1 MGGFNST
8 DRNTIAGIATPLGP
22 AGIGVVRISGPDSL
36 LILKRLFASGRPGTG
51 QISSFLTATN
61 QFNSHSVCYG
71 HIIDPVSG
79 GIIDEV
85 LCFYMQGPKSFTRE
99 DVVEIQSHSGYL
111 VLDRIL
117 SAVVDSGAALSM
129 PGEFTKRAFLNGR
142 IDLSQA
148 EAVVD
153 LINAPSQAA
162 LQMAS
167 QQLTGGVRDVLRAI
181 HSRLVALN
189 AHCEAAIDFPEA
201 VETAAAVS
209 AIPVILK
216 NDILPEI
223 SCLIQRSQENAV
235 FRDGLRL
242 AIVGV
247 PNVGKSSLLNQLAEK
262 EAAIVSELPGTTR
275 DLVREYLSINGVPV
289 VVCDTAGLQETHDP
303 VERMGILKAREEI
316 RCADVTLLVLDATR
330 EITSFEEG
338 LMVENSIRKT
348 LCVINKMDLG
358 LDLVS
363 VDVRDKFP
371 GMKIV
376 HVSAK
381 TGLGISELKQVVFS
395 DWVCQKETPRRQEV
409 TPNFRQ
415 RKILEK
421 VLCELQTCCFV
432 GETRHPPEIIADILR
447 RALELLEGIS
457 GNRDKEALYDYIFSQ
472 FCVGK

>member
-1 MGGFNST
+1 MGGFIST
-8 DRNTIAGIATPLGP
+8 DRKTIAGIATPLGP
-22 AGIGVVRISGPDSL
+22 AGIGVIRISGPDSL
-36 LILKRLFASGRPGTG
+36 SILKRLFASGRPGRG
-51 QISSFLTATN
+51 QISSSLTTTK

-71 HIIDPVSG
+71 HIIDPASG

-117 SAVVDSGAALSM
+117 SAVVDSGAALSL

-153 LINAPSQAA
+153 LINAPSEAA

-167 QQLTGGVRDVLRAI
+167 QQLTGGIRDVLQAI
-181 HSRLVALN
+181 HSKLVALN
-189 AHCEAAIDFPEA
+189 AHCEAAIDFPETG
-201 VETAAAVS
+201 ETAAVVS
-209 AIPVILK
+209 TIPVILK
-216 NDILPEI
+216 KDILPEI
-223 SCLIQRSQENAV
+223 SCLIQRSQDNAV

-275 DLVREYLSINGVPV
+275 DLVREHLSINGVPV

-303 VERMGILKAREEI
+303 VERMGILKARDEL

-338 LMVENSIRKT
+338 LMVENSVQKT

-371 GMKIV
+371 GMKV
-376 HVSAK
+376 VRVSAK
-381 TGLGISELKQVVFS
+381 TGLGISELKQAVFS
-395 DWVCQKETPRRQEV
+395 DWVCRKEIPRCQAV

-421 VLCELQTCCFV
+421 VLCELQTGCSV
-432 GETRHPPEIIADILR
+432 DETRHAPEITAEILR

>member
-8 DRNTIAGIATPLGP
+8 DRKTIAGIATPLGP
-22 AGIGVVRISGPDSL
+22 AGIGVIRISGPDALS
-36 LILKRLFASGRPGTG
+36 ILQRLFASGRPGTG
-51 QISSFLTATN
+51 QISSSLTATN
-61 QFNSHSVCYG
+61 QFNSHFVCYG
-71 HIIDPVSG
+71 HIVDPASG

-85 LCFYMQGPKSFTRE
+85 LCVYMQGPKSFTRE

-117 SAVVDSGAALSM
+117 SAVVDSGAALSL

-148 EAVVD
+148 EAVID
-153 LINAPSQAA
+153 LINAPSEAA

-167 QQLTGGVRDVLRAI
+167 QQLAGGVRDVLHAI
-181 HSRLVALN
+181 HSKLVALN

-209 AIPVILK
+209 TIPGILK
-216 NDILPEI
+216 KDIIPEI
-223 SCLIQRSQENAV
+223 SCLIQRSRDNAV

-242 AIVGV
+242 AIVGI

-303 VERMGILKAREEI
+303 VERMGILKAQEEL
-316 RCADVTLLVLDATR
+316 RCADVVLLVLDASR
-330 EITSFEEG
+330 AITSFEEG
-338 LMVENSIRKT
+338 LMVESVMKKT
-348 LCVINKMDLG
+348 LCVINKIDLG

-371 GMKIV
+371 GV
-376 HVSAK
+376 NVVRVSAK
-381 TGLGISELKQVVFS
+381 TGFGIDELKKAVFN
-395 DWVCQKETPRRQEV
+395 DWVCQKEKPHWQQV

-421 VLCELQTCCFV
+421 VLSELKPCCSV
-432 GETRHPPEIIADILR
+432 DETGHPPEITAEMLR
-447 RALELLEGIS
+447 RAQELLEGIS
-457 GNRDKEALYDYIFSQ
+457 GNRDKQTLYDHIFNQ

>member
-1 MGGFNST
+1 LGGFNST
-8 DRNTIAGIATPLGP
+8 DRKTIAGIATPLGP

-36 LILKRLFASGRPGTG
+36 LILKRLFASGRPGA
-51 QISSFLTATN
+51 QISSSLTAN
-61 QFNSHSVCYG
+61 KQFNSHAVCYG
-71 HIIDPVSG
+71 HIIDPASG

-117 SAVVDSGAALSM
+117 SAVVDSGAALSL

-153 LINAPSQAA
+153 LINAPSEAA

-167 QQLTGGVRDVLRAI
+167 QQLTGGVRDVLKAI
-181 HSRLVALN
+181 HTKLVALN

-201 VETAAAVS
+201 VETATAVS
-209 AIPVILK
+209 TIPVILK

-223 SCLIQRSQENAV
+223 SCLIQRSQDNAV
-235 FRDGLRL
+235 FREGLRL

-289 VVCDTAGLQETHDP
+289 VVCDTAGLQDTHDP
-303 VERMGILKAREEI
+303 VERMGILKAREEL
-316 RCADVTLLVLDATR
+316 RCADVILLVLDATR
-330 EITSFEEG
+330 EITSFEEA
-338 LMVENSIRKT
+338 LMVENSIQKT
-348 LCVINKMDLG
+348 LCVINKIDLG

-363 VDVRDKFP
+363 VVVRDKFP
-371 GMKIV
+371 GRRV
-376 HVSAK
+376 VRVSAK
-381 TGLGISELKQVVFS
+381 TGSGISELKQAVFS
-395 DWVCQKETPRRQEV
+395 DWVCPKETPRWQAV

-421 VLCELQTCCFV
+421 VLRELQPCCSV
-432 GETRHPPEIIADILR
+432 DETRHPPEITAEILR
-447 RALELLEGIS
+447 RALELLDGIS
-457 GNRDKEALYDYIFSQ
+457 GNRDQEDLYDYIFSQ